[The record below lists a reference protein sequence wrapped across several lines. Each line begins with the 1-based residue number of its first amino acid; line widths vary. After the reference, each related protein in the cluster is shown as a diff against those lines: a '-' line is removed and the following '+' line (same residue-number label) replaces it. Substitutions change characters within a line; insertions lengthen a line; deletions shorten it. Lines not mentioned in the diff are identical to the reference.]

1 MADDAGGS
9 GVRARAGGVAV
20 DLEGEVPA
28 QQRQPAL
35 LDPGLHPLE
44 QPLRAL
50 HPAQADRHV
59 GVEVALAEAQL
70 KRDARRGAGV
80 AGPSVQAIGAL
91 QRAHRGL
98 LLAQPPRGHAQ
109 ALEPGR

>member
-1 MADDAGGS
+1 MADDAGRG
-9 GVRARAGGVAV
+9 GVRARTGGVAV
-20 DLEGEVPA
+20 DLEREVPA

-50 HPAQADRHV
+50 HPAQTDRHV
-59 GVEVALAEAQL
+59 GVEIALAEAQL
-70 KRDARRGAGV
+70 ERHPRRGPGV
-80 AGPSVQAIGAL
+80 AGPAVEAIGAL
-91 QRAHRGL
+91 QGAHRGL